1 MMPHMFHLFDAEIYN
16 RLRQKR
22 RKVNDD
28 DVKKQAKAVSRK
40 KRPPMKPL
48 PLTLSLP
55 FHGRVVRNFSAY
67 FMVSPELLTLTCQS
81 VEQILYCTSN
91 KTTRLYLRKE
101 KNHACG

>member
-40 KRPPMKPL
+40 RD
-48 PLTLSLP
+48 
-55 FHGRVVRNFSAY
+55 H
-67 FMVSPELLTLTCQS
+67 Q
-81 VEQILYCTSN
+81 
-91 KTTRLYLRKE
+91 
-101 KNHACG
+101 